1 MIVLPTKR
9 RLERRRDALHEK
21 LDSILQCASV
31 HQVEEIMRRIHAI
44 NLRLRTYF
52 IRENEREH
60 KELFEDQDP
69 VETENPFTV
78 EVLT

>member
-21 LDSILQCASV
+21 LDTILQCASI
-31 HQVEEIMRRIHAI
+31 HQVEEIMRRIHSI

-60 KELFEDQDP
+60 KELFEEQEP
-69 VETENPFTV
+69 IETENPFKV
-78 EVLT
+78 ENLT